1 MCPMNWLKK
10 RERFWT
16 TRNKKGMKVMRPEL
30 WSFLPL
36 WIGWKKKDK
45 SFFLPSI
52 LQKWGKENREGQVIG
67 WAWPSLLVGGES
79 SSNNTWNTCLIRSN
93 FLQLPPQVMR
103 RFFPVL
109 IPFRRWCSCW
119 RSAHIHI
126 KQAKL
131 EFFFVKWQVH
141 KKSPYLMERTS
152 EQFHKH
158 IPCNQSIHHALRF
171 MSLSTF
177 LSCFL
182 FFPIVWRWR

>member
-1 MCPMNWLKK
+1 MNWLKK
-10 RERFWT
+10 RRWCVHKLVEKRKMMRSTLLFPRMILLWKRIYIIFLSIRNDGGKRTER
-16 TRNKKGMKVMRPEL
+16 
-30 WSFLPL
+30 
-36 WIGWKKKDK
+36 DK
-45 SFFLPSI
+45 L
-52 LQKWGKENREGQVIG
+52 
-67 WAWPSLLVGGES
+67 WAWPSLWVGGQTS
-79 SSNNTWNTCLIRSN
+79 SKPWNACLIRSN

>member
-93 FLQLPPQVMR
+93 FLQLSAHN
-103 RFFPVL
+103 
-109 IPFRRWCSCW
+109 RWCVDSFLC
-119 RSAHIHI
+119 SSNLSSHPLEHTYEEI
-126 KQAKL
+126 KRTGLGIILVWTSLIQIA
-131 EFFFVKWQVH
+131 WYC
-141 KKSPYLMERTS
+141 SSRPRYLVRL
-152 EQFHKH
+152 
-158 IPCNQSIHHALRF
+158 PCTQHT
-171 MSLSTF
+171 LSTRMEMDQ
-177 LSCFL
+177 
-182 FFPIVWRWR
+182 WQD